1 MFSNTFA
8 GIAPSSVP
16 SFIAAQVV
24 GGVLAVLVI
33 KLLYPDITQVEAADI
48 VVPHGMATASSIG
61 ET

>member
-1 MFSNTFA
+1 M
-8 GIAPSSVP
+8 
-16 SFIAAQVV
+16 
-24 GGVLAVLVI
+24 LVI